1 MMELSLLTFALMA
14 LVVVLTPG
22 PTVLLALSN
31 GSKYGFLRAGVGIGA
46 AALSDGVLIAAAA
59 LGLGALLAASAFWFT
74 VVKSAGVA
82 YLIWL
87 GFQTLR
93 SSGNIG
99 SLPIQSVGHKAGDA
113 YSPISTFRKS
123 FLVAVTNP
131 KGYLFFTAFL
141 PQFLILSEPLPMQ
154 YVTLALIFIAV
165 DVAVMATYAGLGAKA
180 VKFLGDRGSLWIDRT
195 CGSFLIVL
203 GVALAFVRR
212 SEV

>member
-1 MMELSLLTFALMA
+1 MEFSLLTFALMA

-31 GSKYGFLRAGVGIGA
+31 GSKFGLGRAGYGILG

-59 LGLGALLAASAFWFT
+59 LGLGALLAASAFWFA
-74 VVKSAGVA
+74 VVKSIGVA
-82 YLIWL
+82 YLVWL
-87 GFQTLR
+87 GVQMLR
-93 SSGNIG
+93 SSGTLGSVPVQTTGAKADDPGG
-99 SLPIQSVGHKAGDA
+99 SLPI
-113 YSPISTFRKS
+113 FRKS

-141 PQFLILSEPLPMQ
+141 PQFLTLSKPLFSQ

-165 DVAVMATYAGLGAKA
+165 DIAVMVAYAGLGAKA
-180 VKFLGDRGSLWIDRT
+180 MQFLSDRGALWIDRT
-195 CGSFLIVL
+195 CGGFLVAL
-203 GVALAFVRR
+203 GLALAFVRR